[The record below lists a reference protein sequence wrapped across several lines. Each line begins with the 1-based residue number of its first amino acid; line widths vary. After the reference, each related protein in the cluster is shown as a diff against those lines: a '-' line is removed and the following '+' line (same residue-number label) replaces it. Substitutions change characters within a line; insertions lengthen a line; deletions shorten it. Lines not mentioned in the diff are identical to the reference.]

1 MAENLILAENT
12 LTTQFLDV
20 YGVYG
25 FTIPFGGDFS
35 EFPLTLGDEC
45 VVVWDGAEYKVTVGD
60 SSAIIADTM
69 FVENGSAFGLSGNNE
84 PFVIAWDRTGA
95 TFIALTDTSETSH
108 TVEIYQVVSYDI
120 VLKDHAGNDLD
131 AIEDAVEIRI
141 PTTGGGLQSFVAGTR
156 VEKTIIPNF
165 AEGDMEVTPR
175 NGEVFSK
182 VTVQK
187 PESLVPENIPKGVTI
202 AGVEGSSSSGG
213 DLDAYLNGSLT
224 KISSEVQTLR
234 SYAIYDDPN
243 DPTIVSIDFP
253 LLERVGNYGIYNL
266 RYLETL
272 KVDRLESVG
281 NYFLGSC
288 YIISELE
295 FPALKTVG
303 SNFLSYC
310 KALTKIDFGSL
321 SNIPEGS
328 FISCSALTAV
338 ILRSTTP
345 TTVQEYPTNTYG
357 GPFGDSAAPNA
368 YIYVPSDLLSTY
380 KAATGWKRMSS
391 RIRAIEDYP
400 DICG

>member
-1 MAENLILAENT
+1 MADLILKDHSGDNIDG
-12 LTTQFLDV
+12 LTNVGELKVPTAD
-20 YGVYG
+20 GG
-25 FTIPFGGDFS
+25 FQHFTSGTRVQTTIDPDFS
-35 EFPLTLGDEC
+35 E
-45 VVVWDGAEYKVTVGD
+45 
-60 SSAIIADTM
+60 
-69 FVENGSAFGLSGNNE
+69 
-84 PFVIAWDRTGA
+84 
-95 TFIALTDTSETSH
+95 
-108 TVEIYQVVSYDI
+108 
-120 VLKDHAGNDLD
+120 
-131 AIEDAVEIRI
+131 
-141 PTTGGGLQSFVAGTR
+141 
-156 VEKTIIPNF
+156 
-165 AEGDMEVTPR
+165 GDMVVTP
-175 NGEVFSK
+175 NEGEVFSK

-234 SYAIYDDPN
+234 SYAIYGDPN

-288 YIISELE
+288 SIISELE

-321 SNIPEGS
+321 SDIPQNS
-328 FISCSALTAV
+328 FSSCSALTAV

-345 TTVQEYPTNTYG
+345 TTVPAYPTDTYG
-357 GPFGDSAAPNA
+357 GPFGDNAAPNA

-380 KAATGWKRMSS
+380 KASTGWNRISS